1 MQNDEDLD
9 LTQPEENRNR
19 KGVLWFFVLA
29 ALAVGGVS
37 YYATRTITAPEVA
50 KTAEPAPKPA
60 AGAEAKV
67 EVPAQPAQKSAEP
80 TAASGSDVGSKQV
93 TATDTAKVETAPAVE
108 QKSTVRLPAEE
119 PAQAEP
125 VPQQETKATTAE
137 VKQPEQTEQKVA
149 SAANPPA
156 QPANP
161 QAANL
166 VPEPPSFDTI
176 RVEPTG
182 DALIAGRAAA
192 GSEVIVKLN
201 GKVIGKTKANDDGA
215 FVLVPD
221 QPLPAGAGSLSL
233 ETDVGGTIVTS
244 TNTVAV
250 AVKEQAKGE
259 ALVAVV
265 KPEEPVAVIQAPTSG
280 AGEKSN
286 KVVLDAVEYDDSGD
300 IVFSGRSNPGN
311 AIRIYVDNAL
321 VGEVIANTDG
331 KWTFNGK
338 SSIAPGKHT
347 LRADEVGKD
356 GKVLSRVEL
365 PFLREEAAKVAAAE
379 QPAASESST
388 TEPATEQQG
397 IGAVANKGNAAVP
410 QRIVIQPGNNLWR
423 LSRLVYG
430 RGTRYTVIYEA
441 NKDQIR
447 NPDLI
452 YPGQVF
458 AMPVG
463 P

>member
-67 EVPAQPAQKSAEP
+67 EVPAQPAQKSTEP

-108 QKSTVRLPAEE
+108 QKSTARLP
-119 PAQAEP
+119 
-125 VPQQETKATTAE
+125 E

-149 SAANPPA
+149 SAANAPA
-156 QPANP
+156 QPASP
-161 QAANL
+161 QTAKL

-311 AIRIYVDNAL
+311 AIRIYVDNSL

-347 LRADEVGKD
+347 LRADEIGKD